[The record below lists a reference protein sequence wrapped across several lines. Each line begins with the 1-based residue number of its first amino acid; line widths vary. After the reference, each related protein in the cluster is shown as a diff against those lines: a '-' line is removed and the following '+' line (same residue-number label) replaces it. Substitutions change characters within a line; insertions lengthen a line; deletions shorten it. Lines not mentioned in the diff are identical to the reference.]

1 MNLTGFPSPLSG
13 LRVLDLTSV
22 VYGPYATQTLGDF
35 GADIIKIEPPDG
47 DMTRAIGP
55 GKSPDMGALYL
66 GSNRNKRSIV
76 LDLKKEN
83 ARDALWQLIDGADM
97 IVHNIRPQ
105 KMLALGFGPDAV
117 LARKP
122 DIIYG
127 ALLGYHE
134 EGPYGGMPAYDD
146 VIQGQSGLAGT
157 FTARDGE
164 PVLIP
169 TIVADKTAAL
179 LATNGLLAAVIR
191 RMASGKGVFIETS
204 MFEGL
209 AGYTLVEHQY
219 GAVFDP
225 PLSGLGYPRM
235 LSRDRRPFPTIDG
248 FICMMA
254 YTDKHWRSFFELTGQ
269 PELSDD
275 PRFSRIGERAKNI
288 DALYQLIGG
297 PLAQKT
303 SQEWLKILKDVE
315 IPSGPVN
322 RLEDLRDDEHLNAV
336 GFFRPFNH
344 PTEGDMEIPD
354 TPYRLDGNPLPVH
367 RHHPLLGEHTSEIL
381 SEAGL
386 SEAEIAAILE
396 DKA

>member
-1 MNLTGFPSPLSG
+1 MKLTGFPSPLSG

-66 GSNRNKRSIV
+66 GSNRNKRSVV
-76 LDLKKEN
+76 LDLKNEN

-127 ALLGYHE
+127 ALLGYHQD
-134 EGPYGGMPAYDD
+134 GPYSGMPAYDD

-164 PVLIP
+164 PVLVP

-179 LATNGLLAAVIR
+179 QATNGLLAAVIR

-209 AGYTLVEHQY
+209 AGYTLIEHQY

-225 PLSGLGYPRM
+225 PLSGPGYPRM
-235 LSRDRRPFPTIDG
+235 LSRDRRPYRTIDG

-254 YTDKHWRSFFELTGQ
+254 YTDRHWRSFFELTGQ
-269 PELSDD
+269 TELSGD
-275 PRFSRIGERAKNI
+275 PRFVHIGERAKNI
-288 DALYQLIGG
+288 DTLYKLVGET
-297 PLAQKT
+297 LVQKT
-303 SQEWLKILKDVE
+303 SQEWLQVLQKAE

-336 GFFRPFNH
+336 GFFRPFKH
-344 PTEGDMEIPD
+344 PTEGAMEIPD
-354 TPYRLDGNPLPVH
+354 TPYRLDGDPLPVH
-367 RHHPLLGEHTSEIL
+367 RHHPQLGEHTSEIL

-386 SEAEIAAILE
+386 SENEIAAILK
-396 DKA
+396 DGA